1 MTTSEAESGD
11 PPYLSSGNFAPT
23 RWTQVLRARG
33 ETVEAQ
39 AALEEL
45 CKAYWQP
52 VFDFIRRTGR
62 VDDAA
67 RDLTQEF
74 FARLLARRGLESA
87 DPSRG
92 RFRSFLL
99 AGVKYFLRDQHDF
112 ASAAKR
118 GGGQL
123 PISIEAGLG
132 DDTTAQL
139 QIPDT
144 SGLVPDMVFDRQWA
158 LTLVERVVARL
169 AADFT
174 AEGKRAHFDTL
185 KPWLL
190 GEVASLS
197 HADAARQ
204 LGLSEGAV
212 KVAVHRLRRR
222 FRELIKAE
230 IAHTVSD
237 VAQVAEEL
245 RYLVEV
251 LAQPEPGSR

>member
-1 MTTSEAESGD
+1 MTTSEADSGD
-11 PPYLSSGNFAPT
+11 ALSLLSGNFAPT

-33 ETVEAQ
+33 ETAEAQ

-45 CKAYWQP
+45 CQAYWQP
-52 VFDFIRRTGR
+52 VFNFIRHTGR
-62 VDDAA
+62 DDDAS

-74 FARLLARRGLESA
+74 FAGLLARRALASA

-99 AGVKYFLRDQHDF
+99 GGVKHFLADQHDY

-118 GGGQL
+118 GGGRL
-123 PISIEAGLG
+123 PISIEAGLNA
-132 DDTTAQL
+132 DTTAQL
-139 QIPDT
+139 QIPDP
-144 SGLVPDMVFDRQWA
+144 SGLVPDTAFDRQWA
-158 LTLVERVVARL
+158 LTLVERTVSRL
-169 AADFT
+169 AADFST
-174 AEGKRAHFDTL
+174 EGKRAQFDAL

-197 HADAARQ
+197 QADAARQ

-212 KVAVHRLRRR
+212 KVAVHRLRKR
-222 FRELIKAE
+222 FRELVKAE
-230 IAHTVSD
+230 VAHTVSD
-237 VAQVAEEL
+237 AGQVAEEL

-251 LAQPEPGSR
+251 LAQPQADSW